1 MFILEYVRTIDE
13 NGKRIAITEDSQYT
27 RYGNMTY
34 NNREDAEQD
43 RVQFMWGADNIYI
56 RVKEVNEN

>member
-1 MFILEYVRTIDE
+1 MFILEYIKTIDE
-13 NGKRIAITEDSQYT
+13 NGRRIAITEDSQYS

-34 NNREDAEQD
+34 DNREDADRD

-56 RVKEVNEN
+56 RVKEVDEN

>member
-1 MFILEYVRTIDE
+1 MFILEYIRTVDE
-13 NGKRIAITEDSQYT
+13 NGRRIAITEESQYS

-34 NNREDAEQD
+34 DNREDADRD

-56 RVKEVNEN
+56 RVKEVDEN

>member
-1 MFILEYVRTIDE
+1 MFVLEYVKTVDE
-13 NGKRIAITEDSQYT
+13 NGKRIAITEESQYS

-34 NNREDAEQD
+34 DNREDADGD

-56 RVKEVNEN
+56 RVREVNEN

>member
-1 MFILEYVRTIDE
+1 MFVLEYVRTIDE

-34 NNREDAEQD
+34 DNRNDAEND
-43 RVQFMWGADNIYI
+43 RASFMWGADNIYI
-56 RVKEVNEN
+56 RVKEINEN